1 MIRARRCFQLLISMP
16 MILGILCGCASSH
29 GKLEMPNYK
38 SLMRQQLETVPGD
51 ATEKIALPE
60 MTGKDHE
67 RLGDV
72 SVSRGNLQMA
82 FVQYEKCLKLNPEN
96 IRVKY
101 KKGMVFVLGGLN
113 DDAVREFR
121 AVLKAKPEDS
131 LAHEGI
137 GLAFFQ
143 MKQYGDA
150 SRHFRKAIEI
160 DSALWKAHTILG
172 VIYDYQG
179 QHDKAIREYRLAIN
193 LRPSDGLLYNNL
205 GVSHLL
211 AGHYE
216 KAIPAFREG
225 IKREPSCVKLY
236 NNLGLAL
243 AKLGRYREALAVF
256 MEHGDEAQAH
266 NNLGCV
272 YLQQGLREEAI
283 RSFEKALEIKPTFYS
298 RASQNLRKARAG
310 RVYEMFSIESDK

>member
-1 MIRARRCFQLLISMP
+1 MIRDRRCFQLLFSMS
-16 MILGILCGCASSH
+16 MIMGILCGCASSH
-29 GKLEMPNYK
+29 GQLEMPNYK
-38 SLMRQQLETVPGD
+38 NLMRQQLETFPGD
-51 ATEKIALPE
+51 ASEQIAPPE
-60 MTGKDHE
+60 MTSDDHE

-82 FVQYEKCLKLNPEN
+82 FVQYEKCLKLNSEN
-96 IRVKY
+96 TRVKY

-131 LAHEGI
+131 LAHEGL

-143 MKQYGDA
+143 MKRYGDA
-150 SRHFRKAIEI
+150 SRHFQKAIEL
-160 DSALWKAHTILG
+160 DSALWKAHSILG
-172 VIYDYQG
+172 VIYDYQA
-179 QHDKAIREYRLAIN
+179 QHDKATREHRLAIN
-193 LRPSDGLLYNNL
+193 LRRSDGLLYNNL

-216 KAIPAFREG
+216 KAIAAFREG
-225 IKREPSCVKLY
+225 IKREPSCAKLY

-243 AKLGRYREALAVF
+243 AKLGRYRKALAVF
-256 MEHGDEAQAH
+256 MEPGDEAQAH

-298 RASQNLRKARAG
+298 RANQNLKRAKAG
-310 RVYEMFSIESDK
+310 RVYEIFSIESDN